1 MLVMEEAAAT
11 RESRYIWKTKLC
23 EEERGDSRGHVRYN
37 MRGCHSRLAFSKKV
51 IISRTQ
57 GKLK

>member
-1 MLVMEEAAAT
+1 MLEEVAAI

-23 EEERGDSRGHVRYN
+23 EEERGDSGGHVRYN
-37 MRGCHSRLAFSKKV
+37 MRGCHSRFTFYIKV
-51 IISRTQ
+51 IIRSTQ